1 MSIEL
6 SFVFDERMRKILGRD
21 YAELQRL
28 DPRVSLKSVIVLSGG
43 IIEGLLF
50 DAVVAS
56 RKWSFEE
63 ACQKRLQDMVVQART
78 KNIITEDRLT
88 EVTRKYRNLIHPGRE
103 VKDGMVFEESDALVA
118 KSAVDIVI
126 REVRNWAISE
136 ARRRKI
142 HKFLTQINQDQ
153 REFLQLFS
161 TAKPLDSNQS
171 DHPFLRY
178 GVYSSTWSLVE
189 NGVLVRD
196 NDETLG
202 PYRERVFLS
211 PEALELSNNW
221 S

>member
-1 MSIEL
+1 
-6 SFVFDERMRKILGRD
+6 
-21 YAELQRL
+21 
-28 DPRVSLKSVIVLSGG
+28 
-43 IIEGLLF
+43 
-50 DAVVAS
+50 
-56 RKWSFEE
+56 
-63 ACQKRLQDMVVQART
+63 MVVQARN

-88 EVTRKYRNLIHPGRE
+88 DATRKYRNLIHPGRE
-103 VKDGMVFEESDALVA
+103 VKDAMLFEESDALVA

-136 ARRRKI
+136 VRRRKI
-142 HKFLTQINQDQ
+142 HKYLTQLNQDQ
-153 REFLQLFS
+153 SEFLRLFS

-196 NDETLG
+196 KDETLG

-211 PEALELSNNW
+211 PEALELVEQLVIGGTAQRDSLVLDLNNIAA
-221 S
+221 SGAGGSGAPPNTFVRK